1 MIKIDLEHN
10 LTSLKIPELRVDP
23 QCTILA
29 LKENIEKRYGSE
41 PPYVRLTLKSKEG
54 NVLTQMEED
63 MRTLEFYGVEEKM
76 IILITD
82 LNPGSILKE
91 IENSNLIEKYMMSEE
106 TYDNLPENFRKWKHQ
121 FLVDN
126 PQIKNSLT
134 G

>member
-63 MRTLEFYGVEEKM
+63 MRTLDFYGVEDKM
-76 IILITD
+76 VVSISD
-82 LNPGSILKE
+82 LNPASILKE
-91 IENSNLIEKYMMSEE
+91 IENSNQVEKYTMSEE
-106 TYDNLPENFRKWKHQ
+106 TYEALPENFRKWKHQ
-121 FLVDN
+121 FLVEN

>member
-63 MRTLEFYGVEEKM
+63 MRTLDFYGVEDKM
-76 IILITD
+76 VVSISD
-82 LNPGSILKE
+82 LNPASILKE
-91 IENSNLIEKYMMSEE
+91 IENSNQVEKYTMS
-106 TYDNLPENFRKWKHQ
+106 
-121 FLVDN
+121 
-126 PQIKNSLT
+126 
-134 G
+134 